1 VTLIVS
7 RATHIVDCRESMG
20 LGKGG
25 GLAQRGTISETGIPD
40 IVAIGMSPG
49 RRHITKPICEITH
62 GLRNEGF
69 QVGVLVLNAG
79 SGVPA
84 DAPESARGLGPKF
97 GLSAKEVQQIARHK
111 LAVIHLGGVK
121 THIIYKA
128 RNILR
133 FVAIPAIAVSQTQVD
148 YEDFARIGVK
158 TRIVMPKPENV
169 QTDGTI
175 VGIVT
180 NVTRGETITRDK
192 LNEVIKC
199 INHYKRAEQR
209 S

>member
-1 VTLIVS
+1 
-7 RATHIVDCRESMG
+7 
-20 LGKGG
+20 
-25 GLAQRGTISETGIPD
+25 
-40 IVAIGMSPG
+40 
-49 RRHITKPICEITH
+49 
-62 GLRNEGF
+62 
-69 QVGVLVLNAG
+69 
-79 SGVPA
+79 
-84 DAPESARGLGPKF
+84 
-97 GLSAKEVQQIARHK
+97 
-111 LAVIHLGGVK
+111 VK

-133 FVAIPAIAVSQTQVD
+133 FVAIPAITVSQTQVD

-199 INHYKRAEQR
+199 INHYKRAERR